1 MLTTVRA
8 ALALQLDLL
17 TLHPATWACSHS
29 QNSEKMM
36 CCAPADARLAPF
48 SCTSAHRGTL
58 LALQTGTPD
67 QSGRGIGRVGA
78 DLLQELLV
86 AGAKLRLLP
95 YQARGLTDHAITA
108 CRYEGRTLAA
118 VCSVTTSVLQ
128 VQDTHGAK

>member
-17 TLHPATWACSHS
+17 TLHPATWACSHC
-29 QNSEKMM
+29 QNSQKLM

-67 QSGRGIGRVGA
+67 DGRGIGRVGA

-86 AGAKLRLLP
+86 AGAKLRFLP
-95 YQARGLTDHAITA
+95 YQARGLTDRAITA

-128 VQDTHGAK
+128 V